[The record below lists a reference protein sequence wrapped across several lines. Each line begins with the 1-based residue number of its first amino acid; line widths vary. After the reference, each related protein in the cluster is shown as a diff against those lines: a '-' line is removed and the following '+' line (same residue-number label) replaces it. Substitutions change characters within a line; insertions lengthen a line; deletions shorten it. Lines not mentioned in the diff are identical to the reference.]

1 MNNADRP
8 DWPHRPEWKV
18 EELLAG
24 SWRGATSVLISNGRC
39 HIVVDTGMPHE
50 AHLLVKAL
58 ESRGIGPA
66 DVRLVINTHFHIDHV
81 LNGNLFGRSLIYA
94 TQHSFDW
101 SRSLYSDLADG
112 QNWEKL

>member
-1 MNNADRP
+1 MGGILVPARGSTPHRKEEKNLPGTAVNNADRP
-8 DWPHRPEWKV
+8 DRPHWKV

-58 ESRGIGPA
+58 EKNAG
-66 DVRLVINTHFHIDHV
+66 L
-81 LNGNLFGRSLIYA
+81 
-94 TQHSFDW
+94 
-101 SRSLYSDLADG
+101 
-112 QNWEKL
+112 